1 MTQEAREKFHA
12 VPRIIDD
19 QLIKALENQSSDE
32 TENTTG
38 TNLPLHLKSL
48 TPNFSCNVCIES
60 LDKKN
65 RDDEKEISFTKKYL
79 MTHRININVRQVF

>member
-19 QLIKALENQSSDE
+19 QLITTLKDQSSGE

-38 TNLPLHLKSL
+38 AISPLQLKTLIPNL
-48 TPNFSCNVCIES
+48 SCNVNVES
-60 LDKKN
+60 LDKKD
-65 RDDEKEISFTKKYL
+65 RDDKKEISFTQKYL